1 MVRSWKVKFV
11 CAVSCATACAA
22 MATMALAAEPD
33 QWSGREQLHATLW
46 MQVAPEYRAIAQQVY
61 KAATDKIAAPAKGS
75 AALEQAAVP
84 ADALARLPGAVVL
97 DLDETVLDNTVYQA
111 RLLRDRAIYNAKTW
125 GEWVAAGEAEAVPG
139 AREFIA
145 KARSQGLA
153 VFYITNRDCSAPPPA
168 ADDPCPAKTATMR
181 NLVAL
186 GIDPQP
192 DPARM
197 LLRGERP
204 EWNNSSKTNR
214 RAFVAASY
222 RIVALVGDDLGDFV
236 DPQAYAGD
244 RERLEPRFGDTW
256 FLLPNPIYGSWTRPF
271 DTVEAK
277 YAALSTSGAILGLP
291 GDAPWKGE
299 ENRVRIASWNVE
311 YLMTPATHLALR
323 ADCAEQGG
331 MVGGDDRTLPC
342 AITKRAPR
350 TPADYV
356 SLRNY
361 ATQLRADIV
370 ALQEVDGPEAAAQ
383 VFPGYDF
390 CFSTRAHTQ
399 KNGFAIRRGLPHR
412 CEPEYDA
419 LSVDDA
425 VRRGV
430 VATFFPGTANEFR
443 LMSVHLKSGC
453 PAGPLTAP
461 GRNCDLLTKQ
471 VAPLESW
478 IEDEANA
485 GRRFGVLGDFNRRFS
500 IEKGPARDGEG
511 RQLNVYAEIDDGQ
524 PAASKL
530 TDVTRREKFIP
541 CTTDNEYR
549 EYIDTILLGRDLAKS
564 VLKKSFVRVVFND
577 ADAKKHWLSDHCP
590 VGIELRL
597 Q

>member
-1 MVRSWKVKFV
+1 MVRGSLG
-11 CAVSCATACAA
+11 AVACFIGVAIAGAATVAD
-22 MATMALAAEPD
+22 TGLAD
-33 QWSGREQLHATLW
+33 TGRESLHSTLW
-46 MQVAPEYRAIAQQVY
+46 MQVAPEYRAIAEQVY
-61 KAATDKIAAPAKGS
+61 RHAEERISAPSRGS
-75 AALEQAAVP
+75 ASLEQANVP
-84 ADALARLPGAVVL
+84 ADVLARLPTAVVL
-97 DLDETVLDNTVYQA
+97 DLDETVLDNTVFQA
-111 RLLRDRAIYNAKTW
+111 RLLRDGTTYNARTW
-125 GEWVAAGEAEAVPG
+125 GEWVGAAEAEDVPG
-139 AREFIA
+139 ARRFIA
-145 KARSQGLA
+145 RARALGHT
-153 VFYITNRDCSAPPPA
+153 VFYITNRDCATPAPTA
-168 ADDPCPAKTATMR
+168 SDPCPAKTATIR

-186 GIDPQP
+186 GIDPTP

-204 EWNNSSKTNR
+204 EWSTGTKTHR
-214 RAFVAASY
+214 RAFVAATF

-236 DPQAYAGD
+236 DPQVYAGD
-244 RERLEPRFGDTW
+244 RARLESRFGDTW
-256 FLLPNPIYGSWTRPF
+256 FLLPNPIYGSWTKGF
-271 DTVEAK
+271 DTLEEK
-277 YAALSTSGAILGLP
+277 YAALRTGDVVLELP
-291 GDAPWKGE
+291 GGGPWQGKE
-299 ENRVRIASWNVE
+299 SRVRIASWNVE

-323 ADCAEQGG
+323 ANCAEQGG

-342 AITKRAPR
+342 AITKREPR
-350 TPADYV
+350 TANDYV
-356 SLRNY
+356 SLRHY

-383 VFPGYDF
+383 VFPGYDY
-390 CFSTRAHTQ
+390 CFSARGHTQ

-412 CEPEYDA
+412 CEPEYEP
-419 LSVDDA
+419 LSVSNA

-430 VATFFPGTANEFR
+430 VVTFFPGTTNEFR

-471 VAPLESW
+471 VAPLEAW
-478 IEDEANA
+478 IEGEANA

-500 IEKGPARDGEG
+500 IEKGPARDAEG
-511 RQLNVYAEIDDGQ
+511 RQLNVYAELDDGE

-530 TDVTRREKFIP
+530 TNITAREKFTP
-541 CTTDNEYR
+541 CTTDSEYR
-549 EYIDTILLGRDLAKS
+549 EYIDTVLLGRDLAKS

-577 ADAKKHWLSDHCP
+577 ADAKSHWLSDHCP

>member
-1 MVRSWKVKFV
+1 MVRGFTGLFV
-11 CAVSCATACAA
+11 CAVVSTAAQAA
-22 MATMALAAEPD
+22 GPD
-33 QWSGREQLHATLW
+33 EWLGREQLNATLW
-46 MQVAPEYRAIAQQVY
+46 MQVAPEYRAITQQVY
-61 KAATDKIAAPAKGS
+61 KAASEKIAAPSKGS
-75 AALEQAAVP
+75 AALEQSAV
-84 ADALARLPGAVVL
+84 ADDVLTRLPGAVVL
-97 DLDETVLDNTVYQA
+97 DLDETVLDNTIYQA
-111 RLLRDRAIYNAKTW
+111 RLLRDRTVYNAKSW
-125 GEWVAAGEAEAVPG
+125 GDWVAAGEAEALPG

-145 KARSQGLA
+145 RARGLGLA
-153 VFYITNRDCSAPPPA
+153 VFYITNRDCTAPPPTSA
-168 ADDPCPAKTATMR
+168 DPCPAKTATMR

-192 DPARM
+192 DPSRM

-204 EWNNSSKTNR
+204 EWTNSSKTAR
-214 RAFVAASY
+214 RAFVAANY
-222 RIVALVGDDLGDFV
+222 RIVALVGDDLGDFT

-244 RERLEPRFGDTW
+244 RERLEPRFGNTW
-256 FLLPNPIYGSWTRPF
+256 FLLPNPIYGSWIKPY
-271 DTVEAK
+271 DSLDEK
-277 YAALSTSGAILGLP
+277 YAALHTADVVLELP
-291 GDAPWKGE
+291 GGGRWQGTEK
-299 ENRVRIASWNVE
+299 RVRVASWNVE

-323 ADCAEQGG
+323 ADCAQNGG

-342 AITKRAPR
+342 AITKREPR
-350 TPADYV
+350 TPDDYV

-370 ALQEVDGPEAAAQ
+370 ALQEVDGPDAAAQ

-399 KNGFAIRRGLPHR
+399 KNGFAIRRGLPYR

-419 LSVDDA
+419 LSINNA

-430 VATFFPGTANEFR
+430 VATFFPGTSNEFR

-471 VAPLESW
+471 VAPLEAW

-485 GRRFGVLGDFNRRFS
+485 GRKFGVLGDFNRRFTL
-500 IEKGPARDGEG
+500 EKGGARDAQG
-511 RQLNVYAEIDDGQ
+511 RQLNVYAEIDDGV

-530 TDVTRREKFIP
+530 TNITGKAKFTP
-541 CTTDNEYR
+541 CTSDSEYR
-549 EYIDTILLGRDLAKS
+549 EFIDTILLGRDLAKS
-564 VLKKSFVRVVFND
+564 VAKKSFVRVVFND

-590 VGIELRL
+590 VGIDLRL